1 MGKMFAGPK
10 QQAMPEPKPATPMPI
25 EDDEALRRKK
35 ISEYAKIGKRGGRE
49 STQLTQSRL
58 GDVSLADTRSGGST
72 LGSVG

>member
-1 MGKMFAGPK
+1 MGKFFSGPK
-10 QQAMPEPKPATPMPI
+10 QQAMPEPKAPTPMPI

-35 ISEYAKIGKRGGRE
+35 ISEYAKIGQRGGRE

-58 GDVSLADTRSGGST
+58 GDVSLTDTRGGSST